1 MLKMAW
7 VPYGEGIHHCLG
19 LATSSHN
26 HYQHHVDH
34 HPYQQENR
42 ISACLLRVL
51 LDGAQEILC
60 GETPF
65 PVAKQNNHL
74 AFSEQESMTLTEHGH
89 HHEDQGRLSV
99 NANETSHNE
108 TNGDLHDHLQNN
120 P

>member
-1 MLKMAW
+1 MAW
-7 VPYGEGIHHCLG
+7 VPYDVKGIHHCLG

-26 HYQHHVDH
+26 HYQHHVVH

-42 ISACLLRVL
+42 ISACLLHVL
-51 LDGAQEILC
+51 LEGAQEILC

-65 PVAKQNNHL
+65 PVAKQSSHL

-89 HHEDQGRLSV
+89 HHEGQGRMSV
-99 NANETSHNE
+99 NVNATSHDE
-108 TNGDLHDHLQNN
+108 MNGGHHDHLQNT